1 MVCMTENTQLKGR
14 LLSLIWSEES
24 AGATVAFDTTQL
36 QIAKAEIEDES
47 GVTQRVKV
55 LVKWDAD
62 YLVGKNVLVASTTEG
77 LTLTE
82 Q

>member
-14 LLSLIWSEES
+14 LLSLIWPES

-77 LTLTE
+77 MTLTE